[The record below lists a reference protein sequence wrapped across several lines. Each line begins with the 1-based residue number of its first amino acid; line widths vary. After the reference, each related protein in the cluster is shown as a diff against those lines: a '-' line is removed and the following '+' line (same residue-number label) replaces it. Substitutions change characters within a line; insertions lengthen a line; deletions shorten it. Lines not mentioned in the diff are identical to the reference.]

1 MRLIIFFITS
11 FTFSMGAELI
21 DCSDAIT
28 RALKNNPQHQK
39 VKTDRNIANLQNW
52 TSISN
57 RLPALTTG
65 YNRIRNNAEIG
76 FYMDSTTFVIVQP
89 LEMGQMS
96 VDVSWPLFT
105 GGSLLSAQ
113 QISSKSVK
121 ASHMFVNESRENT
134 KLETITAY
142 YDVIKMNGVLS
153 ISKSAKELVNEN
165 LKMVNRMYEIGLVQ
179 KKDILRAEVSS
190 MEIDQ
195 QIQQAEQ
202 GVQLSKMN
210 LNMVM
215 GEPLESNFELI
226 ETIPQV
232 QLEYTLDELLNHAN
246 NNRPALQSARVG
258 TDIAELG
265 IKAARGSFVPSVA
278 GVFHW
283 QKDTES
289 SILSGGNQSWRAV
302 VNVSLEIPFGFS
314 NSAKYQIAKAQARQ
328 SKYSLIEAENGVNM
342 EVKANYLQFQ
352 LAESSLELANKQS
365 SIAEDNYNEVVA
377 GFELGESNQL
387 ELIDARNTLYNA
399 QINQVNMLI
408 DHAVSYYRLLVSAGY
423 SIEL

>member
-1 MRLIIFFITS
+1 YI
-11 FTFSMGAELI
+11 TFSLGAEII
-21 DCSDAIT
+21 DCNDAIT

-39 VKTDRNIANLQNW
+39 VKTDKNIANLQNW

-57 RLPALTTG
+57 RLPSLTAG

-76 FYMDSTTFVIVQP
+76 FYMDSTTFVVVQP

-113 QISSKSVK
+113 KISSKSIK
-121 ASHMFVNESRENT
+121 ASELFVNESRENT
-134 KLETITAY
+134 KLETIKAY

-153 ISKSAKELVNEN
+153 ISQSAKELVNEN
-165 LKMVNRMYEIGLVQ
+165 LKMVNRMFEIGLVQ

-215 GEPLESNFELI
+215 GESLDSNFELV
-226 ETIPQV
+226 ETIPDV
-232 QLEYTLDELLNHAN
+232 QLDYTLEELLNHAN
-246 NNRPALQSARVG
+246 EYRPVLQSARIG
-258 TDIAELG
+258 TDITGLG

-278 GVFHW
+278 GIFHW

-289 SILSGGNQSWRAV
+289 SILSGGNQSWRAM

-314 NSAKYQIAKAQARQ
+314 NSAKYQIAKAQHRQ
-328 SKYSLIEAENGVNM
+328 SKYSLMEAEHGINL
-342 EVKANYLQFQ
+342 EVKANFLQFQ
-352 LAESSLELANKQS
+352 LAESSLDLANKQS
-365 SIAEDNYNEVVA
+365 SIAEENYKEVVA
-377 GFELGESNQL
+377 GFQLGKSSQI

-399 QINQVNMLI
+399 QINQMNILI